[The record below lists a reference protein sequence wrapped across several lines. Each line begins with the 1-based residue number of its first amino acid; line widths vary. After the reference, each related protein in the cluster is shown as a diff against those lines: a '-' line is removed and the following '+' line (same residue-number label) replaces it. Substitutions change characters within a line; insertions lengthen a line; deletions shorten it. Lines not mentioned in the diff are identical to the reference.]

1 MERLSTKEVKDY
13 LKTVITCDNW
23 YIGKRDENKE
33 KSITLFSNK
42 RELEKISKFN
52 KLQTYSTLPITLL
65 LVWSKN
71 YNLAEVKAND
81 IYDLLDKRKFSING
95 FSCFTETLNE
105 GPIDLGSDDSNNYKF
120 SIEIN
125 IYYTKNN

>member
-13 LKTVITCDNW
+13 LKTVVVCDNW

-71 YNLAEVKAND
+71 YNLAEIKAND
-81 IYDLLDKRKFSING
+81 IYGLLDKRKFSIND
-95 FSCFTETLNE
+95 FNCFTETLNE
-105 GPIDLGSDDSNNYKF
+105 GPIDLGSDDNNNYKF

>member
-13 LKTVITCDNW
+13 LKTIILCDNW

-52 KLQTYSTLPITLL
+52 NLQTYSTLPITLL

-71 YNLAEVKAND
+71 YNLAEIKAND

-95 FSCFTETLNE
+95 FNCFTETLNE
-105 GPIDLGSDDSNNYKF
+105 GPIDLGSDDNNNYKF

-125 IYYTKNN
+125 ICYTKNN